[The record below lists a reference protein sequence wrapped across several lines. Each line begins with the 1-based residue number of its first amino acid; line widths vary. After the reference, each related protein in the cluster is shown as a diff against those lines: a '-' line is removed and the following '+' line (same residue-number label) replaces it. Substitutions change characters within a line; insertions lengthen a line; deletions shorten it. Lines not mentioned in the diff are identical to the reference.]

1 MVQTFKKFVV
11 QSCWIL
17 ICFLPLIITYV
28 CVCVHSTGYGCNS
41 ITKHVTFSS
50 KCGHFRLHKTMVPL
64 TRAMFESFPVATEHI
79 CCRKMHT
86 TWLVF
91 LLLSISGSLKCK
103 TLCLTL
109 RTWHQNCSYFAAL
122 TARELYVFSW
132 LHLHPSA
139 TNPLILNLSA
149 QLWQRHPYSSFA
161 PRRPPMNHLMHIS
174 LIFIIIVAGRSGS
187 FHFTW
192 LKVNKCWYERQLIHV
207 TCITLQPVSV
217 CGWAFLSLPHL
228 SLSNNAVQLFPSS
241 KYPCP
246 ASLAASP
253 TIWIWKHAVIQLSS
267 AAGEEGRGTLDSINS
282 DLHFRR
288 ITELDSLNST
298 LNRYLT
304 ELEDWKNRVQN
315 MLHCDKNS
323 HFMQEKAFWS
333 YWASISVISLRLMHI
348 VRHQK
353 KIFELYRIIYLYCS
367 FAVLFRS
374 MCHHS

>member
-1 MVQTFKKFVV
+1 MLSFQAPQNCGSID
-11 QSCWIL
+11 QSNVWI
-17 ICFLPLIITYV
+17 
-28 CVCVHSTGYGCNS
+28 
-41 ITKHVTFSS
+41 
-50 KCGHFRLHKTMVPL
+50 
-64 TRAMFESFPVATEHI
+64 FP
-79 CCRKMHT
+79 CCHWTHLLHT
-86 TWLVF
+86 TWLIF
-91 LLLSISGSLKCK
+91 LLFSMSWSVKCK

-109 RTWHQNCSYFAAL
+109 RTWDQNCSYFAAL
-122 TARELYVFSW
+122 TAHELYVFSW

-187 FHFTW
+187 FHSTW
-192 LKVNKCWYERQLIHV
+192 LKVNKCWYERHLMHV
-207 TCITLQPVSV
+207 TLQPVSV

-241 KYPCP
+241 KHPCP
-246 ASLAASP
+246 ASLAASH

-267 AAGEEGRGTLDSINS
+267 AAGEEGRGALDSINS

-315 MLHCDKNS
+315 MLHCDNKLTFYAGKS
-323 HFMQEKAFWS
+323 ILKLLSKHF
-333 YWASISVISLRLMHI
+333 
-348 VRHQK
+348 
-353 KIFELYRIIYLYCS
+353 
-367 FAVLFRS
+367 
-374 MCHHS
+374 CHFS